1 MRLLL
6 LLPVVAAFRVELDD
20 VAAAY
25 GRGATVVT
33 SFPRG
38 GASRVEGEDTEDTGV
53 DNDNTIDNV
62 DDADDNFD
70 LEKESREI
78 YAKEVEEIRAGQ
90 RFILKQQRRRELDK
104 TWLDRG
110 ITAVVETIENIFRW
124 TVTD

>member
-20 VAAAY
+20 VAAF
-25 GRGATVVT
+25 GRGAAVVA

-38 GASRVEGEDTEDTGV
+38 GASRNVEGEDTDAVDDG
-53 DNDNTIDNV
+53 DNDDKV
-62 DDADDNFD
+62 DDTDDNFD

-104 TWLDRG
+104 TWLDKG
-110 ITAVVETIENIFRW
+110 ITAVIETVENIFRW

>member
-1 MRLLL
+1 MRMLL

-20 VAAAY
+20 VAAY
-25 GRGATVVT
+25 GRGAVVA

-38 GASRVEGEDTEDTGV
+38 GASVEGEDTDGAT
-53 DNDNTIDNV
+53 D
-62 DDADDNFD
+62 DDNAEGTFD

-78 YAKEVEEIRAGQ
+78 YAEEIEEIRAGQ
-90 RFILKQQRRRELDK
+90 RFIQKQQRRRELDK

-110 ITAVVETIENIFRW
+110 ITAVIETFEHIFRW

>member
-38 GASRVEGEDTEDTGV
+38 GASQTVEGEDRTEDTDV
-53 DNDNTIDNV
+53 DNNTIDNV
-62 DDADDNFD
+62 DFD